1 MRPDIPK
8 SAAEILRGY
17 DVPQPPPSPP
27 HTFRIDDLPNIWTL
41 KPKAA
46 DWVVES
52 LIPDGAITLLCG
64 DSGVGKSTFALAMA
78 GAIAHGQ
85 PFLGRTTRQRGVL
98 YVDRENPDYVV
109 QARVRS
115 LRIAEIE
122 CFKVWGM
129 WAENQPEGPQS
140 LEIVR
145 FAREHK
151 PMIIFDSLVAF
162 HTGSE
167 QDATETRRYFQFF
180 RNLAA
185 TGATILVAHH
195 TGKAST
201 ARQYR
206 GSSDIKA
213 SVDVAYLLESLSG
226 TEEGIKSLR
235 LKAFK
240 NRLILPE
247 TLRIEY
253 RGGQFELSGER
264 VQTNRE
270 IIERIVEKHPG
281 ASKRDIEELAK
292 AAGVS
297 QQRIRE
303 LLESGVKDGWLDVE
317 IGARGRRSYT
327 LADVEVGVL

>member
-1 MRPDIPK
+1 
-8 SAAEILRGY
+8 
-17 DVPQPPPSPP
+17 
-27 HTFRIDDLPNIWTL
+27 
-41 KPKAA
+41 
-46 DWVVES
+46 
-52 LIPDGAITLLCG
+52 
-64 DSGVGKSTFALAMA
+64 
-78 GAIAHGQ
+78 
-85 PFLGRTTRQRGVL
+85 
-98 YVDRENPDYVV
+98 
-109 QARVRS
+109 
-115 LRIAEIE
+115 
-122 CFKVWGM
+122 
-129 WAENQPEGPQS
+129 
-140 LEIVR
+140 
-145 FAREHK
+145 
-151 PMIIFDSLVAF
+151 MIIFDSLVAF

-201 ARQYR
+201 AQQYR

-226 TEEGIKSLR
+226 AEEGIKSLR

-253 RGGQFELSGER
+253 RDGRFELSGER

-270 IIERIVEKHPG
+270 IIERIVEKNPG
-281 ASKRDIEELAK
+281 ASKQQIEGLAK
-292 AAGVS
+292 AAGVG
-297 QQRIRE
+297 QQRTRE
-303 LLESGVKDGWLDVE
+303 LLESGAKDGWLEVE

-327 LADVEVGVL
+327 LAQVEVGVL

>member
-1 MRPDIPK
+1 MRPDIPE

-17 DVPQPPPSPP
+17 DAPQEAQRI
-27 HTFRIDDLPNIWTL
+27 FRIENLPNIWTL
-41 KPKAA
+41 EPKAA

-64 DSGVGKSTFALAMA
+64 DSGVGKSTFALALA
-78 GAIAHGQ
+78 GAVAHGQ
-85 PFLGRTTRQRGVL
+85 PFLGRASKQRGVL
-98 YVDRENPDYVV
+98 YVDRENPDYIV
-109 QARVRS
+109 QSRVRS
-115 LRIAEIE
+115 LGIAETE

-129 WAENQPEGPQS
+129 WAEVQPEGPQS
-140 LEIVR
+140 LAIIR
-145 FAREHK
+145 FARDHK
-151 PMIIFDSLVAF
+151 PLIIFDSLVAF

-185 TGATILVAHH
+185 TGATVLIAHH

-201 ARQYR
+201 AQQYR

-213 SVDVAYLLESLSG
+213 SADVAYLLESLSG
-226 TEEGIKSLR
+226 ADDGIKSLR

-240 NRLILPE
+240 NRLALPE

-253 RGGQFELSGER
+253 QGGLFELSGER

-270 IIERIVEKHPG
+270 VIERIIEKHPG
-281 ASKRDIEELAK
+281 ASKQEIEGFAK
-292 AAGVS
+292 AAGVA
-297 QQRIRE
+297 QKRTRE
-303 LLESGVKDGWLDVE
+303 LLESGVKDEWLTVE
-317 IGARGRRSYT
+317 VGARGRQSYR
-327 LADVEVGVL
+327 LAEIEVGVL

>member
-1 MRPDIPK
+1 MPPDIPQ

-17 DVPQPPPSPP
+17 DAPLPPSSPP
-27 HTFRIDDLPNIWTL
+27 RTFRIDDLPNIWTL
-41 KPKAA
+41 TPRAA
-46 DWVVES
+46 DWVIEL

-64 DSGVGKSTFALAMA
+64 DSGVGKSTFALALA
-78 GAIAHGQ
+78 GAVAHGQ
-85 PFLGRTTRQRGVL
+85 PFLGRAAKQRGVL

-115 LRIAEIE
+115 LRIAETD
-122 CFKVWGM
+122 CFRVWGT
-129 WAENQPEGPQS
+129 WAEFPPEGPQS
-140 LEIVR
+140 LEIIR

-185 TGATILVAHH
+185 TGATVFVAHH

-201 ARQYR
+201 AQQYR

-240 NRLILPE
+240 NRLALPD

-253 RGGQFELSGER
+253 SDGQFELSGER

-270 IIERIVEKHPG
+270 IIERIVEKNPG
-281 ASKRDIEELAK
+281 ASKQEIEGLGK
-292 AAGVS
+292 AAGVA
-297 QQRIRE
+297 QKRTRE
-303 LLESGVKDGWLDVE
+303 LLEDGVKAEWLKVDV
-317 IGARGRRSYT
+317 GARGRQSYR
-327 LADVEVGVL
+327 LAEIEVGTL